1 MRAVVC
7 RVWTGGDSRVR
18 GVIAGDRL
26 SPMIARIRPSFA
38 VIALLLAAFPADAQQ
53 HSAPYTIVE
62 NGRTFTR
69 LQDAVDAVG
78 GGTATIRFAS
88 ARFADC
94 AVQEAGDIAYVAEV
108 PGQSVLDGTAC
119 EGKAALVLRG
129 RAARIEGLVFANIH
143 VPDKNG
149 AGIRLEG
156 GNLAVSQAWFRD
168 SEQGILSAD
177 DAGSTITVD
186 KSTFTRLGTCEGAG
200 GCAHSIYVGAYGAL
214 TVTRSRFEAGRG
226 GHYVKTRAQRV
237 AVLNSSFDDS
247 RGQATNYMIDL
258 SGGARGTIGGNWF
271 VQGQDKENHSAF
283 IAVAAEGREHSSN
296 GLTIEANDARF
307 APGVQRESTF
317 VADWSGDRLALGPN
331 ALARGLIRFD
341 RR

>member
-1 MRAVVC
+1 MKASFRLA
-7 RVWTGGDSRVR
+7 
-18 GVIAGDRL
+18 IA
-26 SPMIARIRPSFA
+26 PVAM
-38 VIALLLAAFPADAQQ
+38 LLAAIPATAQQ
-53 HSAPYTIVE
+53 QSAPYTIVE
-62 NGRTFTR
+62 SGRTFTR
-69 LQDAVDAVG
+69 LQDAVNAVG
-78 GGTATIRFAS
+78 GGTATIRFAP

-108 PGQSVLDGTAC
+108 PGQSVLEGTAC

-129 RAARIEGLVFANIH
+129 RAARVDGLVFANIH
-143 VPDKNG
+143 VPDMNG
-149 AGIRLEG
+149 AGIRLEH
-156 GNLAVSQAWFRD
+156 GNLAVSQSWFRD

-177 DAGSTITVD
+177 DPGGTIAID

-200 GCAHSIYVGAYGAL
+200 GCAHSLYIGDYGAL

-226 GHYVKTRAQRV
+226 GHYLKTRAQRV
-237 AVLNSSFDDS
+237 GVLNSSFDDS

-258 SGGARGTIGGNWF
+258 SGGATGTISGNWF

-283 IAVAAEGREHSSN
+283 IAVAAEGKAHSSN

-307 APGVQRESTF
+307 APGVSWGSTF
-317 VADWSGDRLALGPN
+317 VADWSGDQLALGTN
-331 ALARGLIRFD
+331 TLGEGLKRFD